1 MTTLAKLRANRKG
14 RRGAMAGSGDMKAHE
29 ATYRNIT
36 RLLFWGGIHCFVIA
50 FIVIWL
56 IS

>member
-1 MTTLAKLRANRKG
+1 
-14 RRGAMAGSGDMKAHE
+14 MAENGDMKAHE
-29 ATYRNIT
+29 ATYHSIMS
-36 RLLFWGGIHCFVIA
+36 LLFWGAIGCFIIA

>member
-1 MTTLAKLRANRKG
+1 
-14 RRGAMAGSGDMKAHE
+14 MAEKGDMKAHE

-36 RLLFWGGIHCFVIA
+36 SLFFWGAIGCFIIA

>member
-1 MTTLAKLRANRKG
+1 
-14 RRGAMAGSGDMKAHE
+14 MAGNGDMKAHE
-29 ATYRNIT
+29 ATYNSIT
-36 RLLFWGGIHCFVIA
+36 RLLFWGAIGCFIIA

>member
-1 MTTLAKLRANRKG
+1 MTG
-14 RRGAMAGSGDMKAHE
+14 GGDMKAHE
-29 ATYRNIT
+29 ATYSSIIGM
-36 RLLFWGGIHCFVIA
+36 LKWGAVSCFIIA